1 MKILVYEYST
11 GGGGS
16 SAPFPSLVR
25 EGDAMLTALI
35 RDLVEVPG
43 VTVSALRDA
52 RLPKPVHLSP
62 LVEWISVSPG
72 DNVMERYL
80 SAMRD
85 CDAVWPIGP
94 ETQGVLQQLCMAA
107 ECSQKPLLNTSS
119 QGVAIAAS
127 KRLTHERLSNQG
139 VPVVSSMALDL
150 RGGHYPDIP
159 MPFVVKA
166 DDGVACENT
175 HIIQT
180 HSDWEHF
187 VQTHDNGVQNWII
200 QPYTPGESLSLSAV
214 FAQGEAVLLTCNRQH
229 IRQLDA
235 HFLLEGCTVNA
246 FNDETAR
253 VSELLKHVASAFPEL
268 WGYAGVDFIVNQQ
281 GVFVLEVNPRLTSS
295 YPGIRDALGLNPSSL
310 IIELLQTRCL
320 PKLPMAPSRPV
331 EVMWGLH

>member
-16 SAPFPSLVR
+16 DAPFTSLVQ

-43 VTVSALRDA
+43 VTVSALRDV
-52 RLPKPVHLSP
+52 RLQKPVNTSP
-62 LVEWISVSPG
+62 HVEWISVSPD
-72 DNVMERYL
+72 DNVMDRYL
-80 SAMRD
+80 SAMTD
-85 CDAVWPIGP
+85 CDAVWPIAP
-94 ETQGVLQQLCMAA
+94 ETQGVLQQFCMAA

-127 KRLTHERLSNQG
+127 KRLTHERLSEHG
-139 VPVVSSMALDL
+139 VPTVSSVVLDL
-150 RGGHYPDIP
+150 RGHYPEIP

-180 HSDWEHF
+180 RSDWEHF
-187 VQTHDNGVQNWII
+187 VETHDSGVRNWII
-200 QPYTPGESLSLSAV
+200 QPFTPGESLSLSAV

-229 IRQLDA
+229 IRQLDT

-246 FNDETAR
+246 FNDER
-253 VSELLKHVASAFPEL
+253 GKVNELLKRIASAFPEL

-295 YPGIRDALGLNPSSL
+295 YPGIRDALGLNPSRL
-310 IIELLQTRCL
+310 VIELLQTRCL
-320 PKLPMAPSRPV
+320 PRLPIVPSRPV
-331 EVMWGLH
+331 EVTWGLH